1 MADRK
6 KAEQTIITYID
17 KIAGAENKKLYKNL
31 FKDMSNKDFDN
42 FMRDLRDKK
51 IKLSVIV
58 PNGSDIKLDTKKCMK
73 ITEELGEPVFQSLR
87 FVKKHPFVTPNK
99 YLVLNVAT
107 RRASQILTKKISIP
121 KDDKTIDLLTGQVTG
136 ESKASKLT
144 LPELQILVG
153 MGIKESAKELMKDRG
168 GDLGAKDAMTKLLI
182 RQGSVSQ
189 KVLENYATGV
199 VSTNT
204 VKAMLHAMMIRSN
217 L

>member
-1 MADRK
+1 M
-6 KAEQTIITYID
+6 
-17 KIAGAENKKLYKNL
+17 KIA
-31 FKDMSNKDFDN
+31 D
-42 FMRDLRDKK
+42 
-51 IKLSVIV
+51 
-58 PNGSDIKLDTKKCMK
+58 
-73 ITEELGEPVFQSLR
+73 ELGRPVFQNLK
-87 FVKKHPFVTPNK
+87 FTKENPFITPNK
-99 YLVLNVAT
+99 YLILNVPT

-121 KDDKTIDLLTGQVTG
+121 KDDKKIDLLTGQVTG

-153 MGIKESAKELMKDRG
+153 MGIKDSAIELMKDRG
-168 GDLGAKDAMTKLLI
+168 GDLGAKDAMSKLLI

-204 VKAMLHAMMIRSN
+204 LKSMLHAMMIRNN

>member
-1 MADRK
+1 MANRT
-6 KAEQTIITYID
+6 KAEKTILTYIE
-17 KIAGAENKKLYKNL
+17 KIAGVENKKLYKDL
-31 FKDMSNKDFDN
+31 FKSMTNKDFDK
-42 FMRDLRDKK
+42 FMTDLRDKK
-51 IKLSVIV
+51 IKLSIIA
-58 PNGSDIKLDTKKCMK
+58 PNGSDIKLDVKKNMK
-73 ITEELGEPVFQSLR
+73 IADELGRPVFQNLK
-87 FVKKHPFVTPNK
+87 FTKENPFITPNK
-99 YLVLNVAT
+99 YLILNVPT

-121 KDDKTIDLLTGQVTG
+121 KDDKKIDLLTGQVTG

-153 MGIKESAKELMKDRG
+153 MGIKDSAIELMKDRG
-168 GDLGAKDAMTKLLI
+168 GDLGAKDAMSKLLI

-204 VKAMLHAMMIRSN
+204 LKSMLHAMMIRNN

>member
-6 KAEQTIITYID
+6 KAEQTILTYIE
-17 KIAGAENKKLYKNL
+17 KIAGTKNKKLYKDL
-31 FKDMSNKDFDN
+31 IFKNMSNKDFDN
-42 FMRDLRDKK
+42 FMRDLRDRK
-51 IKLSVIV
+51 IKLSVV
-58 PNGSDIKLDTKKCMK
+58 APNGSDIKLDTKKCMK
-73 ITEELGEPVFQSLR
+73 IVEELGEPVFQRLR
-87 FVKKHPFVTPNK
+87 FAKKHPYITPNK
-99 YLVLNVAT
+99 YLVLNIAT

-153 MGIKESAKELMKDRG
+153 MGIKESA
-168 GDLGAKDAMTKLLI
+168 LI
-182 RQGSVSQ
+182 SQGSVSQ
-189 KVLENYATGV
+189 KVLANYATGV